1 MKYRRNLKILIF
13 LSILFSLVT
22 GIPENGN
29 QLLVFGLGLLYIFL
43 LITEY
48 FLFNRNEIPEKTDF
62 EMNLGELRALANTS
76 DRLPIRLNS
85 LIIAEGE
92 IPDWIVVAGGASAGF
107 PISFTSFQVI
117 YEDKTIIIECPFNKK
132 LFDKFCRFKLLG
144 IRGKYYNQENYE
156 TMQRALSEAKYIV
169 ATHEHWDHV
178 GGIAQSTNVKELIK
192 KTVLT
197 KEQINGH
204 TIKDAGF
211 PEGIFDDFTALEYDK
226 YHVLAPGMVLIK
238 TPGHS
243 VGSQMIYI
251 RLRNGEEF
259 LFIGDIGWNRINI
272 EKMVNHSKMG
282 AILRYENREQIGH
295 QIKWLHENIYD
306 NQEENIHLI
315 TSHDPSQ
322 IEEYTRTKLIG
333 ARFE

>member
-1 MKYRRNLKILIF
+1 MKYRRNLKILLI
-13 LSILFSLVT
+13 LGILFSFVT
-22 GIPENGN
+22 GISENGN
-29 QLLVFGLGLLYIFL
+29 QLSAIILGLLYAGL
-43 LITEY
+43 LIIEH

-62 EMNLGELRALANTS
+62 KLGLSEVREVADTTEQ
-76 DRLPIRLNS
+76 LPIRLNS
-85 LIIAEGE
+85 MIIAEGE
-92 IPDWIVVAGGASAGF
+92 IPDWIVMAGGAPMSF
-107 PISFTSFQVI
+107 PISFTSFQVV
-117 YEDKTIIIECPFNKK
+117 YEDMTIIIECPFNKT

-144 IRGKYYNQENYE
+144 IRGKYYDEENYE
-156 TMQRALSEAKYIV
+156 TMQRALLDAKYIV

-178 GGIAQSTNVKELIK
+178 GGIAQSSNVKELIK

-211 PEGIFDDFTALEYDK
+211 PEGILDEVSPLEYDK
-226 YHVLAPGMVLIK
+226 YHVLAPGVVLIK

-243 VGSQMIYI
+243 VGSQTIYV

-272 EKMVNHSKMG
+272 EKLVNHSRMG
-282 AILRYENREQIGH
+282 AILRYENREQLGH
-295 QIKWLHENIYD
+295 QIKWLHDNIYD
-306 NQEENIHLI
+306 NEGENIHLI

-322 IEEYTRTKLIG
+322 IEEYTRAKLMGTI
-333 ARFE
+333 FE